1 MPMFNGNGLL
11 VSLGVNPEAQ
21 EAACLTGLQRIR
33 GTIPVRSH
41 AYRLPDRATSVKLKA
56 SLRRTAQDRWKA
68 MTDQPAEITETAS
81 GLTELAAV
89 LLSVEDADEALRHLA
104 RTAVVVIPDGPS
116 CGITVTA
123 NGVFRTVVFSGSIP
137 PSVDEAQYER
147 NDGPCLEALRTG
159 TPVVV
164 QDLSAEDQE
173 RWGGFPPVALAA
185 GAHGVLAYPLEA
197 SGQVVGVLNL
207 YAHERDLFP
216 DAVQRIAK
224 QFVDPAALL
233 LSGVLQRLSQAEL
246 IAHLNA
252 ALDNRAVIDQAIGI
266 IMATRACS
274 ARDAFAVLRKMSND
288 QNVKLRD
295 IAAAMTEAVA
305 SGRRDALG
313 A

>member
-1 MPMFNGNGLL
+1 
-11 VSLGVNPEAQ
+11 
-21 EAACLTGLQRIR
+21 
-33 GTIPVRSH
+33 
-41 AYRLPDRATSVKLKA
+41 
-56 SLRRTAQDRWKA
+56 